1 MAVYPLL
8 AVLWALVLVPP
19 LVRRRMQTRAEFPEF
34 DRMRLSLVGST
45 TTATDRRHEAPP
57 AAVRP
62 SATQRRRRVLALIGA
77 GMIATLVAA
86 LIMRTR
92 LAWGMHLLIYD
103 ILIAYIALLARSR
116 DKQTARRPV
125 VAPVPRPVPRP
136 VTVASARRIPRP
148 PALPGRVATSQV
160 PLLQAVSR

>member
-1 MAVYPLL
+1 LAVYPLL

-19 LVRRRMQTRAEFPEF
+19 LVRRRIQTRAEFPEF

-45 TTATDRRHEAPP
+45 TTATTRRPETPPP
-57 AAVRP
+57 AVRR

-86 LIMRTR
+86 IVMRTR

-103 ILIAYIALLARSR
+103 VLIAYVALLARAR
-116 DKQTARRPV
+116 DKQTVRRPT
-125 VAPVPRPVPRP
+125 VAPLGRPVS
-136 VTVASARRIPRP
+136 VAPARRIPRP
-148 PALPGRVATSQV
+148 PALPARVAPSQV
-160 PLLQAVSR
+160 ALLQTASR

>member
-1 MAVYPLL
+1 LAVYPLL

-19 LVRRRMQTRAEFPEF
+19 LVRRRIQTRAEFPEF

-45 TTATDRRHEAPP
+45 PTATKRRHEAPAP
-57 AAVRP
+57 TVRR

-86 LIMRTR
+86 LVMRTR

-103 ILIAYIALLARSR
+103 VLIAYVALLARAR
-116 DKQTARRPV
+116 DKQPVRRPV
-125 VAPVPRPVPRP
+125 VVPAQRPVALAPAPR
-136 VTVASARRIPRP
+136 THRP
-148 PALPGRVATSQV
+148 PPLPARFPAPQPS
-160 PLLQAVSR
+160 LLQAASR